1 MKFRF
6 LCSRILTALMLSCL
20 WPALIYAQDL
30 GLRLVGTAVSDDP
43 RQSYAVIEAQS
54 SGQQKP
60 YREGDQ
66 VGEILIKKIL
76 LGKVVIQTPKG
87 EALLSMRGGESTGG
101 VAQARPAARLDR
113 KEVDSTLPDYKHL
126 MEQISVRPQF
136 EAGRANG
143 FVIYSLEPGS
153 IFARMGLRDGDVIQ
167 GINGRTFTT
176 TQPVLDFYDA
186 LKEGGTVSLE
196 IQRDESKQKL
206 LFEIR

>member
-1 MKFRF
+1 
-6 LCSRILTALMLSCL
+6 MLSCL

-30 GLRLVGTAVSDDP
+30 GLKLVGTAVSDDS

-87 EALLSMRGGESTGG
+87 EALLSMRGGES
-101 VAQARPAARLDR
+101 AASASQPRPAARIER
-113 KEVDSTLPDYKHL
+113 KEVNSTLPDYKHL

-153 IFARMGLRDGDVIQ
+153 IFSRMGLRDGDVIQ

>member
-1 MKFRF
+1 MKYRF
-6 LCSRILTALMLSCL
+6 VYLILLAALMVQC
-20 WPALIYAQDL
+20 WWHDCAIAQDL
-30 GLRLVGTAVSDDP
+30 GLKLVGTAVSDDT

-143 FVIYSLEPGS
+143 FVIYSIEPGS
-153 IFARMGLRDGDVIQ
+153 VFERMGLRDGDVIQ
-167 GINGRTFTT
+167 GINGKTFTT

-186 LKEGGTVSLE
+186 LREGGTVSLD

>member
-1 MKFRF
+1 
-6 LCSRILTALMLSCL
+6 MLSFL
-20 WPALIYAQDL
+20 QPVLINAQDL

-43 RQSYAVIEAQS
+43 RLSYAVIETQS
-54 SGQQKP
+54 NSQQKP
-60 YREGDQ
+60 FREGDQ
-66 VGEILIKKIL
+66 IGDILIKKIL

-87 EALLSMRGGESTGG
+87 EALLSMRGVESGAGST
-101 VAQARPAARLDR
+101 QPRPAARIDR
-113 KEVDSTLPDYKHL
+113 KEVDTTLPDYKHL

-153 IFARMGLRDGDVIQ
+153 IFSRMGLRDGDVIQ

-176 TQPVLDFYDA
+176 TQPVVDFYKA
-186 LKEGGTVSLE
+186 LKEGGTVSLD